1 MKKILCLLLV
11 LFTFVGCSEN
21 DAIEDTSESGVTT
34 YKIGICNYVEDAS
47 LNQIVSNIQSELE
60 ELEKT
65 YDVKFD
71 VEVQNGNGDA
81 NIINQIISNFVAD
94 KVDMMVAIATPVALA
109 MQSVSEESGIPFV
122 FAAVSDPVGAGLV
135 ESLEKPNYSTTGT
148 SDYLDTNA
156 ILDMIFILD
165 EDIDTVGLLYD
176 ASQDSSSKPIKDA
189 KEYLDNKG
197 VSYKEYTG
205 TNTSEV
211 SLAVNSLITDGVK
224 VVFTPTDNTIMTSE
238 LAIYEELVNNGVK
251 HYTGAD
257 SFALN
262 GAFIGYGTNYVGLG
276 QQTGDMI
283 ADILLNKKDLSS
295 YPVKVFDDGTITINR
310 DTCKALGLDLTK
322 VQKTLLEKYTS
333 INVLSTAESFDDQL
347 T

>member
-11 LFTFVGCSEN
+11 LFALVGCSKN
-21 DAIEDTSESGVTT
+21 DIAEDTSENGVTT

-71 VEVQNGNGDA
+71 VDVENGNGDA

-109 MQSVSEESGIPFV
+109 MQSASEESGIPFV

-135 ESLEKPNYSTTGT
+135 ESLEKPNSNTTGT

-156 ILDMIFILD
+156 ILDMIFMLD
-165 EDIDTVGLLYD
+165 EDVDTVGLLYD
-176 ASQDSSSKPIKDA
+176 ASQDSSNKPIKDA
-189 KEYLDNKG
+189 KEYLDKKG

-224 VVFTPTDNTIMTSE
+224 VVFTPTDNTIMTAE
-238 LAIYEELVNNGVK
+238 LAIYEELASNGVK

-276 QQTGDMI
+276 RQTGDMI
-283 ADILLNKKDLSS
+283 ADILVNKKDLSS

-310 DTCKALGLDLTK
+310 DTCKTLGLDLTK
-322 VQKTLLEKYTS
+322 VQKRLLEKYTS
-333 INVLSTAESFDDQL
+333 INVLGTAESFDD
-347 T
+347 

>member
-11 LFTFVGCSEN
+11 LFTLVGCSEN
-21 DAIEDTSESGVTT
+21 DTIEDTSENGMTT

-71 VEVQNGNGDA
+71 VDVENGNGDA

-135 ESLEKPNYSTTGT
+135 ESLEKPNSNTTGT

-156 ILDMIFILD
+156 ILDMIFMLD

-189 KEYLDNKG
+189 KEYLDKKG

-224 VVFTPTDNTIMTSE
+224 VVFTPTDNTIMTAE
-238 LAIYEELVNNGVK
+238 LAIYEELASNGVK

-276 QQTGDMI
+276 QQTADMI
-283 ADILLNKKDLSS
+283 ADILVNKKDLSS

-310 DTCKALGLDLTK
+310 DTCKTLGLDLTK
-322 VQKTLLEKYTS
+322 VQKTLLEKYSS
-333 INVLSTAESFDDQL
+333 INVLSTAESFDD
-347 T
+347 